1 MLHDPTLDKTTAQTE
16 RTERRSSPRVPCP
29 AELVLVWFYDTSTP
43 VRYSLLDV
51 SEGGYRIQTTTP
63 IPTGTTG
70 MVVRLL
76 PEGHEVEE
84 PVMVV
89 RIRRAKPGVYDVGLR
104 RM

>member
-1 MLHDPTLDKTTAQTE
+1 MLHDPTLGKAGQRIE
-16 RTERRSSPRVPCP
+16 QAERRDSVRVPCP

-43 VRYSLLDV
+43 VRYSLVDV
-51 SEGGYRIQTTTP
+51 SDSGYRIRTTTP

-70 MVVRLL
+70 MIVRLL

-84 PVMVV
+84 PVMVA
-89 RIRRAKPGVYDVGLR
+89 RIRRTEPGVYDVGLR

>member
-1 MLHDPTLDKTTAQTE
+1 MLHDPTLDRTTPTTGQTE
-16 RTERRSSPRVPCP
+16 RRAEPRITCP
-29 AELVLVWFYDTSTP
+29 AELILVWFYDTSTP
-43 VRYSLLDV
+43 VRYAMLDV
-51 SEGGYRIQTTTP
+51 SDGGFRIQTSTP

-76 PEGHEVEE
+76 PEGEEVEE

-89 RIRRAKPGVYDVGLR
+89 RISRAEPGVYHVGLR